1 MKDSAIHNA
10 IREKLL
16 AAEGI
21 LIFSHIRP
29 DGDAVGSLLALG
41 LALQDAGKQVQ
52 MVLKDGVPSEFRF
65 LRGSEK
71 ILRAPSAP
79 AGLII
84 AVDVSDFSRIGKGFG
99 IDTPDIQV
107 DHHITNL
114 NFAKINLVDPEAVAT
129 SAILAES
136 IPLWGLK
143 ITPLIAEA
151 LLTGIVTDTIGFRT
165 SNMTPQALRIAADL
179 MEYGVNLPDIYERSL
194 SQRTFEAAR
203 YWGKGLNSLQR
214 DGRLIWATLT
224 DDDRRTTG
232 YNGND
237 DADLNHILSSI
248 TEGDISVLFIEQNK
262 QHVKV
267 SWRARPGW
275 DVSKLAVKFG
285 GGGHPAAAGAEIFG
299 TLEEVKKRVLDATKK
314 MLLEQ
319 EQEKLLF
326 RFQGC
331 DSGSGE
337 YHG

>member
-1 MKDSAIHNA
+1 MKDIAIHNA

-114 NFAKINLVDPEAVAT
+114 NFAKINLVDP
-129 SAILAES
+129 
-136 IPLWGLK
+136 
-143 ITPLIAEA
+143 
-151 LLTGIVTDTIGFRT
+151 
-165 SNMTPQALRIAADL
+165 
-179 MEYGVNLPDIYERSL
+179 
-194 SQRTFEAAR
+194 
-203 YWGKGLNSLQR
+203 
-214 DGRLIWATLT
+214 
-224 DDDRRTTG
+224 
-232 YNGND
+232 
-237 DADLNHILSSI
+237 
-248 TEGDISVLFIEQNK
+248 
-262 QHVKV
+262 
-267 SWRARPGW
+267 
-275 DVSKLAVKFG
+275 
-285 GGGHPAAAGAEIFG
+285 
-299 TLEEVKKRVLDATKK
+299 
-314 MLLEQ
+314 
-319 EQEKLLF
+319 
-326 RFQGC
+326 
-331 DSGSGE
+331 
-337 YHG
+337 